1 MVQSFV
7 HYTNATFV
15 FVKTSY
21 RQAHGHLNFM
31 HICLLERH
39 WLKAD
44 ENWVYIA
51 NSTLFLAKFLIG
63 KSFDT

>member
-21 RQAHGHLNFM
+21 GQAHGHFNFM
-31 HICLLERH
+31 HICLLERP
-39 WLKAD
+39 LD
-44 ENWVYIA
+44 
-51 NSTLFLAKFLIG
+51 IG
-63 KSFDT
+63 